1 VTESLE
7 DHILKKLKDSGYR
20 ITKTR
25 IMLLHIV
32 LNEECTSCKELFF
45 KARQCNL
52 EIGLAT
58 IYRFVNTLEEIGI
71 LRRKNIQTMLPDST
85 NAPFYEVQ
93 KELNQSKKENY
104 QVSLIAAS
112 SELSI
117 VLEDHTTYR
126 LSESEWK
133 KVLETGLSACGF
145 SMHKNIATV
154 IMRKG
159 GNVKRIKLT

>member
-1 VTESLE
+1 MTESLE
-7 DHILKKLKDSGYR
+7 NHILKKLKDSGYR

-32 LNEECTSCKELFF
+32 LNEECTSCKELYI

-58 IYRFVNTLEEIGI
+58 IYRFINTLEDIGI
-71 LRRKNIQTMLPDST
+71 LKRKNIQTMLPYNT

-93 KELNQSKKENY
+93 KELKQTKKENH
-104 QVSLIAAS
+104 QVTLITAN

-117 VLEDHTTYR
+117 VLEDHTTYH
-126 LSESEWK
+126 LTESEWK

-145 SMHKNIATV
+145 SMHKKIATV

-159 GNVKRIKLT
+159 DNV

>member
-1 VTESLE
+1 MTENLE
-7 DHILKKLKDSGYR
+7 EHILKKLKDSGYR

-25 IMLLHIV
+25 IKLLHIV
-32 LNEECTSCKELFF
+32 LNEECTSCKELYI
-45 KARQCNL
+45 KARQGNL

-58 IYRFVNTLEEIGI
+58 IYRFVNTLEDIGV
-71 LRRKNIQTMLPDST
+71 LKRKNMQTMLPDNIST
-85 NAPFYEVQ
+85 PIFEVQ
-93 KELNQSKKENY
+93 KELNQTNKENH
-104 QVSLIAAS
+104 QVILIADN
-112 SELSI
+112 SEYSI
-117 VLEDHTTYR
+117 ILEDHTTHL

-159 GNVKRIKLT
+159 GNV